1 MPNIQEDKQSILATV
16 SLLSASTG
24 MLDVSALP
32 SNVSPDWIIPTNLI
46 LDVIPV
52 KEHLVVYPWKN
63 LDLPVYSLAG
73 DETPTKLIVVESK
86 SDLYRIGLLV
96 DSSPV
101 GHQVRISELKDVDDE
116 VDNPYCLQPVKL
128 ENELNMVPDLDKLSH
143 KLIDLD

>member
-1 MPNIQEDKQSILATV
+1 MPKIQENQQSILATV

-24 MLDVSALP
+24 MLDVSALA
-32 SNVSPDWIIPTNLI
+32 SNVSPDWIIPSNLI

-52 KEHLVVYPWKN
+52 NEHLVVYPWKN
-63 LDLPVYSLAG
+63 LDLPVYSLVG
-73 DETPTKLIVVESK
+73 DDAPAKLVVVESK

-96 DSSPV
+96 DSSPIE
-101 GHQVRISELKDVDDE
+101 HQVRISELKDADDE
-116 VDNPYCLQPVKL
+116 VDNPYCLQAVML